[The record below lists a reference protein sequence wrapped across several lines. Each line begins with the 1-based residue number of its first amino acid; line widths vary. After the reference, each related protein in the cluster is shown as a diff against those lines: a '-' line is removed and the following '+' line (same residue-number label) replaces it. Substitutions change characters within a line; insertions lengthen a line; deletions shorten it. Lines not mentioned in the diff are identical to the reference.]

1 MRTTLD
7 LPEDLVEGAREILG
21 FKSKTD
27 TIVYALNEVVR
38 RRHVQGLSAL
48 FGKVHIELDVDKTRK
63 RPPAPKVQRP
73 PTRA

>member
-7 LPEDLVEGAREILG
+7 LPEALVDQAREVLG

-38 RRHVQGLSAL
+38 RGHVHGLKAL
-48 FGKVHIELDVDKTRK
+48 FGKVHIELDMDKLRD
-63 RPPAPKVQRP
+63 RQRSPKS
-73 PTRA
+73 RA